1 MKGQPT
7 EWHTGSGKSMANIFN
22 SNFETLK
29 VAMDVQMKRQEL
41 HAQNIANAETPGYK
55 RKYVAFEEY
64 LQESKMKLKLT
75 TTNQRHLPTSP
86 KIVTAKEVK
95 MRNTSLTNDQNN
107 VDIDM
112 EVTEMVKDALRY
124 QVLSRLMSAN
134 IDRYNTVI
142 RNTR

>member
-1 MKGQPT
+1 M
-7 EWHTGSGKSMANIFN
+7 FN
-22 SNFETLK
+22 SNFDTLK
-29 VAMDVQMKRQEL
+29 TALDVQMKRQEL

-55 RKYVAFEEY
+55 KKYIAFEEY
-64 LQESKMKLKLT
+64 LQASKMKLKLS
-75 TTNQRHLPTSP
+75 TTNEKHLPTFP
-86 KIVTAKEVK
+86 KVVTAKQITQK
-95 MRNTSLTNDQNN
+95 STSLTNDGNN

>member
-1 MKGQPT
+1 M
-7 EWHTGSGKSMANIFN
+7 SNSIFN
-22 SNFETLK
+22 SNFDTLK
-29 VAMDVQMKRQEL
+29 TALDVQMKRQEL
-41 HAQNIANAETPGYK
+41 HAQNIANVETPGYK
-55 RKYVAFEEY
+55 RKYIAFEEY
-64 LQESKMKLKLT
+64 LQDSKMKLQIT
-75 TTNQRHLPTSP
+75 RTNEKHLSTLP
-86 KIVTAKEVK
+86 KVVNAKEVTQT
-95 MRNTSLTNDQNN
+95 NTSLTNDRNN

>member
-1 MKGQPT
+1 
-7 EWHTGSGKSMANIFN
+7 MANSIFN

-29 VAMDVQMKRQEL
+29 TALDVQLKRQEL

-64 LQESKMKLKLT
+64 LQESKMKLQMKR
-75 TTNQRHLPTSP
+75 TNEKHLPSMT
-86 KIVTAKEVK
+86 KTVVAKEVIQS
-95 MRNTSLTNDQNN
+95 NTSITNDKNN

-112 EVTEMVKDALRY
+112 EMTEMIKDALRY
-124 QVLSRLMSAN
+124 QTLSRLMSNN
-134 IDRYNTVI
+134 IDRYNTVL

>member
-1 MKGQPT
+1 
-7 EWHTGSGKSMANIFN
+7 MAGIFN
-22 SNFETLK
+22 SNFDTLK
-29 VAMDVQMKRQEL
+29 TAMDVQLKRQEL

-64 LQESKMKLKLT
+64 LQESKMKLKLS
-75 TTNQRHLPTSP
+75 TTNQKHLPTFP
-86 KIVTAKEVK
+86 KVVNAKEVVMK
-95 MRNTSLTNDQNN
+95 DTSITNDKNN

>member
-1 MKGQPT
+1 
-7 EWHTGSGKSMANIFN
+7 MANIFN

-86 KIVTAKEVK
+86 EIVTAKEVK
-95 MRNTSLTNDQNN
+95 MKNTSLTNDQNN